1 MCYSVTGFMRE
12 IVHPWCDPLV
22 SDQSTTYIHS
32 CNTIS
37 THFFM
42 RQINKRGFYIMGRD
56 NNIFMFVWWYCSI
69 VSSSFLD
76 ISHARPW
83 MDGRHS
89 YSLTTFDTEG
99 RLRQVDRALEAAS
112 LGTPILAVVMEEK
125 DSLPLHPQNNN
136 KNNKNNKK
144 SEYGILMVSPQR
156 LPSMLM
162 DDDGTSRFAAITSE
176 LMVAH
181 SGLSADGRVIVAA
194 AQRLAVQHEY
204 VFDEEIPIDIFL
216 QELSL
221 LFQEYTMK
229 PAARPFG
236 VILLVAH
243 VPQQQQTKPQLFRV
257 DPSGSV
263 SGLGRFALLN
273 GNALD
278 TPVLRQSLLDVT
290 KATTTT
296 ATTKENNAEENSH
309 SSTIQQNGKAA
320 TTTTTTN
327 DLMQQQQTKIVSIL
341 QDALRRQAK
350 QQGDHYLEE
359 EEDNGR
365 RTAIVSAALSRTR
378 GFSVQRHEHVPLT
391 PLMSSSSSSES

>member
-1 MCYSVTGFMRE
+1 
-12 IVHPWCDPLV
+12 
-22 SDQSTTYIHS
+22 
-32 CNTIS
+32 
-37 THFFM
+37 M
-42 RQINKRGFYIMGRD
+42 RQINTLLLLQKKIIMGRD

-76 ISHARPW
+76 ISHAKPW
-83 MDGRHS
+83 TDGRHS

-144 SEYGILMVSPQR
+144 SEYSILMVSPQR
-156 LPSMLM
+156 LPSVLM

-236 VILLVAH
+236 VILRVAH

-278 TPVLRQSLLDVT
+278 TPVLRQSLLDAT

-296 ATTKENNAEENSH
+296 KENNTEENSH

-320 TTTTTTN
+320 ATTTTTTN
-327 DLMQQQQTKIVSIL
+327 DLLQQQQTKIVSIL